1 MSTEVRVPTLGE
13 SVTEATVATW
23 FKKPG
28 EQVAADE
35 PLCELETD
43 KVTVEVPAPS
53 GGVMGD
59 IVAAEGETVGVDALL
74 ATISEGDGA
83 GAETEGEKGAGDDTG
98 RDDEGGVAAAEGKEK
113 VQAEDAGYEEL
124 APRKEPSA
132 TEKERAGYAEEI
144 RAKGDRKDAKG
155 GGDAKGGSS
164 GGGKRVEVTVP
175 TLGESVTE
183 ATVSTWFK
191 KVGDRV
197 EADEPLCEL
206 ETDKVSVEV
215 PSPAAGTL
223 SEILAEEG
231 STVEASAKIAVLT
244 EGGSD
249 AGAGKSSASDTET
262 APAVADATGGEPDHP
277 ATDYGRSDEAQAP
290 DGGGRGSGRQ
300 DTEDAPSAK
309 ALMAEKGLERGQV
322 EGTGR
327 DGRIMKADVLRA
339 LEAPREAPAPKEA
352 PRAPVAAEDEGR
364 EERVK
369 MTRLRQTIARRLKDA
384 QNTAAMLTTYNE
396 VDMSAVMALRS
407 EYKELFE
414 RKHGVKLGFMS
425 FFTKA
430 CCHAL
435 LEVPEVNAEIDGT
448 EVVYKRFVHMG
459 IAVGTP
465 NGLVVPVVRDADSM
479 GFAAIEKAINALG
492 AKARDGKLSMADMQ
506 GGTFTISNG
515 GVYGSL
521 MSSPIL
527 NPPQSGILGMHKIM
541 ERPMVVGGEIVA
553 RPMMYLALS
562 YDHRIVD
569 GKGAVT
575 FLVRVKEALEDP
587 RRLLMDL

>member
-1 MSTEVRVPTLGE
+1 MTIEVRVPTLGE

-28 EQVAADE
+28 DAVAVDE
-35 PLCELETD
+35 MLCELETD
-43 KVTVEVPAPS
+43 KVTVEVPSPAA
-53 GGVMGD
+53 GTLGE

-74 ATISEGDGA
+74 ATLAEGA
-83 GAETEGEKGAGDDTG
+83 GAARSDKAP
-98 RDDEGGVAAAEGKEK
+98 
-113 VQAEDAGYEEL
+113 AEDAPKP
-124 APRKEPSA
+124 AQK
-132 TEKERAGYAEEI
+132 AE
-144 RAKGDRKDAKG
+144 KDAAGDSGKG
-155 GGDAKGGSS
+155 NGST
-164 GGGKRVEVTVP
+164 KIKVP

-191 KVGDRV
+191 KVGDSV
-197 EADEPLCEL
+197 AQDEMLCEL

-215 PSPAAGTL
+215 PAPVGGVLT
-223 SEILAEEG
+223 EILAAEG
-231 STVEASAKIAVLT
+231 STVDASATLGVISGAADGAVEPGARP
-244 EGGSD
+244 EGKD
-249 AGAGKSSASDTET
+249 E
-262 APAVADATGGEPDHP
+262 APAKAPATGGK
-277 ATDYGRSDEAQAP
+277 
-290 DGGGRGSGRQ
+290 

-309 ALMAEKGLERGQV
+309 KAMAEASLGADQV
-322 EGTGR
+322 TGSGR
-327 DGRIMKADVLRA
+327 DGRIMKEDVA
-339 LEAPREAPAPKEA
+339 KAIAAAAAPSQARAPAA
-352 PRAPVAAEDEGR
+352 PRAPVPAEDAAR

-369 MTRLRQTIARRLKDA
+369 MTRLRQTIARRLKDS

-396 VDMSAVMALRS
+396 VDMTEVMELRNT
-407 EYKELFE
+407 YKDAFE
-414 RKHGVKLGFMS
+414 KKHGVRLGFMS

-435 LEVPEVNAEIDGT
+435 KEVPEVNAEIDGT
-448 EVVYKRFVHMG
+448 DIVYKNFVNMG
-459 IAVGTP
+459 VAAGTP
-465 NGLVVPVVRDADSM
+465 SGLVVPVIRNADSM
-479 GFAAIEKAINALG
+479 SFAEIEKAIAEKG
-492 AKARDGKLSMADMQ
+492 RRARDGKLGMEEMQ

-527 NPPQSGILGMHKIM
+527 NPPQSGILGMHKIQD
-541 ERPMVVGGEIVA
+541 RPMAIDGQVVI